1 MCYLRVQRLFQILQN
16 GTSGNDTILQVVNTK
31 ALQRL
36 HIEVAIELLVGSLF
50 GKHPVVHL
58 KGTQTC
64 TEVALKIVAVFAVV
78 EHLLGLK

>member
-36 HIEVAIELLVGSLF
+36 HIEVAIELLVGCLLREY
-50 GKHPVVHL
+50 PVVHL

-64 TEVALKIVAVFAVV
+64 AKVALKVMAVFAVV
-78 EHLLGLK
+78 EHLLGLE